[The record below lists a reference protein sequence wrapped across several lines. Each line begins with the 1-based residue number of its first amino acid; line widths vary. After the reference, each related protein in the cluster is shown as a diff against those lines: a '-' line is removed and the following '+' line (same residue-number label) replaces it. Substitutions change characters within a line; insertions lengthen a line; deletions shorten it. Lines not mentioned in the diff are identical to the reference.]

1 MRDFYN
7 EFKYASF
14 KSTIPSFN
22 LRNKSN
28 FLLFFSFRTLENQ
41 ENQKN
46 QTSNFSAEKGK
57 ASRQQCLF
65 VDGGKNKIKEV
76 DQIISNV
83 AAFIENNDVRKQTFW
98 PRDLKRWKEK
108 KNIFW
113 VLSQRRRY
121 VFTSGGRGWGRGPAL
136 QCIIT
141 ACLFFIFFSFLNPQ
155 FRGGG

>member
-1 MRDFYN
+1 LRDFYN

-41 ENQKN
+41 ENQ
-46 QTSNFSAEKGK
+46 TSNFSAEKGG

-83 AAFIENNDVRKQTFW
+83 AAFIENNDVRKQTF
-98 PRDLKRWKEK
+98 
-108 KNIFW
+108 
-113 VLSQRRRY
+113 
-121 VFTSGGRGWGRGPAL
+121 
-136 QCIIT
+136 
-141 ACLFFIFFSFLNPQ
+141 
-155 FRGGG
+155 